1 MNNVLVAKRKAAR
14 KRKMRSAVF
23 RRLSILAVLILGVF
37 TVKMIGQTG
46 ETDFLIPK
54 SNVVQDLNDEIVRGE
69 IPSFFQSDK
78 RWKDHKYGDGTME
91 FTGCGQTCLAMVLCG
106 LNQTTKYDPVTVA
119 EFAER
124 LGYYA
129 DGSGSCW
136 TLMSEGAEKL
146 GLNAGEVI
154 FDETHIKREL
164 QNGRPIISV
173 MGPGDFT
180 TTGHYIVLCGIDSQ
194 NMVTIRDP
202 NSRERS
208 ERKWRLDELMPQIK
222 NLWSYHL

>member
-1 MNNVLVAKRKAAR
+1 
-14 KRKMRSAVF
+14 
-23 RRLSILAVLILGVF
+23 
-37 TVKMIGQTG
+37 
-46 ETDFLIPK
+46 
-54 SNVVQDLNDEIVRGE
+54 
-69 IPSFFQSDK
+69 
-78 RWKDHKYGDGTME
+78 
-91 FTGCGQTCLAMVLCG
+91 
-106 LNQTTKYDPVTVA
+106 
-119 EFAER
+119 
-124 LGYYA
+124 
-129 DGSGSCW
+129 
-136 TLMSEGAEKL
+136 MSEGAEKL